1 MLNSSLGVPRKGFKI
16 KVQVLLGCS
25 FLPCEILGPGLVC
38 ALGDQGQP
46 ERHLVSSPWVWR
58 ALFLEVCVVAD
69 HTDLAHHP
77 GDVLRLATSGSL
89 NSYNAFPEFPAP
101 SSIWLWEFTVTTGGG
116 LLRAIGIFTGGWE
129 GTCCSPSPWAPIYS
143 QVPFVSPLLYLPP
156 LLPSGHRSA

>member
-1 MLNSSLGVPRKGFKI
+1 M
-16 KVQVLLGCS
+16 
-25 FLPCEILGPGLVC
+25 
-38 ALGDQGQP
+38 
-46 ERHLVSSPWVWR
+46 
-58 ALFLEVCVVAD
+58 VAD